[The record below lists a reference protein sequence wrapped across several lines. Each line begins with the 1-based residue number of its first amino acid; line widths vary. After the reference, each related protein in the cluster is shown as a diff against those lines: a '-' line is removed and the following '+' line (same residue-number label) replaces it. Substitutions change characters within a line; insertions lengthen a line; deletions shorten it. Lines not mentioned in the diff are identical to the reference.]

1 MMRNI
6 NRFFWW
12 CAGTNIDVLEKCP
25 TDHSKYFGVGGTIVF
40 TALMAS
46 FAGGYAFFTAFKSTP
61 LAFAF
66 GIFWGLLIF
75 NLDRYI
81 VSTIGK
87 GDGTSKITEEE
98 WKIAA
103 PRLIMAILLGFV
115 IATPLELKI
124 FETEIQTVVE
134 RLKIDKAEEL
144 KSRDVSFNNEFD
156 ETKLRLAKVET
167 DLTELT
173 NNKKQLS
180 DNAGQFFEDKKGD
193 LQKDLS
199 SKVSE
204 LNIIERKVSSLHSS
218 YLTAIKD
225 SLSNNVI
232 NTRKSLRDQEIVK
245 RDKLRSDR
253 VNIENEIRELND
265 NKGSAILAEQ
275 QKIDKQISLLVN
287 EKETLLDQVSEL
299 SKTRTNKRENYDNK
313 VENYDGF
320 AAHLEAMSILTQIK
334 IDENG
339 NLKIPAMFWA
349 KWLITLLFIFIEVAP
364 VLFKLMTD
372 SGPYD
377 DIMERIKHESN
388 VREKQKISD
397 INDEINTSI
406 KISSERNKSR
416 LDAELKGNEE
426 LITAIALAQAD
437 IAKLAVEKWKEKEIL
452 KLDRSLSHIIQSNQK
467 EDILFQDKFWVLT
480 DEGSEYFFRNGKS
493 NDLIVKKS
501 DELIKGHWKQNGNDL
516 EIALEGN
523 SKFYKIQKL
532 TNDAFEIHNNDSD
545 EILKFQLC

>member
-1 MMRNI
+1 MMRHI
-6 NRFFWW
+6 SRFFWW

-61 LAFAF
+61 LAFVF
-66 GIFWGLLIF
+66 GAFWGLLIF

-87 GDGTSKITEEE
+87 GDGTSKITKEE

-103 PRLIMAILLGFV
+103 PRLFMAILLGFV

-144 KSRDVSFNNEFD
+144 KSRDVSFNTEFE
-156 ETKLRLAKVET
+156 ETKSKLAKVET

-180 DNAGQFFEDKKGD
+180 DDAGQFFEDKKKD

-204 LNIIERKVSSLHSS
+204 LNLIEGKVSSLHNS

-232 NTRKSLRDQEIVK
+232 NSRKSLRDQEIVK
-245 RDKLRSDR
+245 RDKLRSER
-253 VNIENEIRELND
+253 VKIENEIKELND
-265 NKGSAILAEQ
+265 NKGAAILAEQ

-287 EKETLLDQVSEL
+287 EKETLLDRVSEL
-299 SKTRTNKRENYDNK
+299 SKTRKNKRENYDNK

-320 AAHLEAMSILTQIK
+320 AAHLEAMSILTAWEGPWYNPK
-334 IDENG
+334 
-339 NLKIPAMFWA
+339 KIPAMFWA

-397 INDEINTSI
+397 INDDINTSI

-426 LITAIALAQAD
+426 LINSIAMAQAD
-437 IAKLAVEKWKEKEIL
+437 IAKLAVEKWKEKEIVR
-452 KLDRSLSHIIQSNQK
+452 LDKSLSHIIQSNQT

-480 DEGSEYFFRNGKS
+480 GDGSEYFFRNGKS

-501 DELIKGHWKQNGNDL
+501 NDFKTGNWKLNLNEL

-523 SKFYKIQKL
+523 SKIYKIEKL
-532 TNDAFEIHNNDSD
+532 TNDVFEIHHKESD
-545 EILKFQLC
+545 EQLKFQLV

>member
-1 MMRNI
+1 MMRYI

-12 CAGTNIDVLEKCP
+12 CAGTNVEVLEKCP

-66 GIFWGLLIF
+66 GVFWGLLIF

-87 GDGTSKITEEE
+87 GDGTSKITKEE
-98 WKIAA
+98 WKIAT

-144 KSRDVSFNNEFD
+144 KSRDVSFNTEFE
-156 ETKLRLAKVET
+156 ETKTKLAKVEN

-180 DNAGQFFEDKKGD
+180 DNAGQFFDDKKKD

-199 SKVSE
+199 SKISE
-204 LNIIERKVSSLHSS
+204 LNVIENKVSSLHSS
-218 YLTAIKD
+218 YIGALKD
-225 SLSNNVI
+225 SLATNII
-232 NTRKSLRDQEIVK
+232 NSRKSLRDQEIIK
-245 RDKLRSDR
+245 RDKLRKER
-253 VNIENEIRELND
+253 ITIENEIKDLND
-265 NKGSAILAEQ
+265 NKGAAILAEQ

-287 EKETLLDQVSEL
+287 EKETLLDRVSEL

-320 AAHLEAMSILTQIK
+320 AAHLEAMSILTEIK
-334 IDENG
+334 RDENG

-426 LITAIALAQAD
+426 LINSIAFAQAD
-437 IAKLAVEKWKEKEIL
+437 IAKLAIEKWKEKEIL
-452 KLDRSLSHIIQSNQK
+452 KLDKSLSHIIQSNQK
-467 EDILFQDKFWVLT
+467 EEILFQNKFWVLN
-480 DEGSEYFFRNGKS
+480 DDGSEYFFRNGKS
-493 NDLIVKKS
+493 SDLIIKKS
-501 DELIKGHWKQNGNDL
+501 DDFKIGNWKLNGNEL
-516 EIALEGN
+516 EIALEGI
-523 SKFYKIQKL
+523 SKTYKIEKL
-532 TNDAFEIHNNDSD
+532 TSDVFEILHNESD
-545 EILKFQLC
+545 EKLKFNIV

>member
-1 MMRNI
+1 MMRYI

-12 CAGTNIDVLEKCP
+12 CAGTNVEVLEKCP

-66 GIFWGLLIF
+66 GVFWGLLIF

-87 GDGTSKITEEE
+87 GDGTSKITKEE

-144 KSRDVSFNNEFD
+144 KSRDVSFNTEFE
-156 ETKLRLAKVET
+156 ETKTKLAKVEN

-180 DNAGQFFEDKKGD
+180 DNAGQFFDDKKKD

-199 SKVSE
+199 SKISE
-204 LNIIERKVSSLHSS
+204 LNVIENKVSSLHSS
-218 YLTAIKD
+218 YIGALKD
-225 SLSNNVI
+225 SLATNII
-232 NTRKSLRDQEIVK
+232 NSRKSLRDQEIIK
-245 RDKLRSDR
+245 RDKLRKER
-253 VNIENEIRELND
+253 ITIENEIKDLND
-265 NKGSAILAEQ
+265 NKGAAILAEQ

-287 EKETLLDQVSEL
+287 EKETLLDRVSEL

-320 AAHLEAMSILTQIK
+320 AAHLEAMSILTEIK
-334 IDENG
+334 RDENG

-397 INDEINTSI
+397 INDEINTTI

-426 LITAIALAQAD
+426 LINSIAFAQAD
-437 IAKLAVEKWKEKEIL
+437 IAKLAIEKWKEKEIL
-452 KLDRSLSHIIQSNQK
+452 KLDKSLSHIIQSNQK
-467 EDILFQDKFWVLT
+467 EEILFQDKFWVLN
-480 DEGSEYFFRNGKS
+480 DDGSEYFFRNGKS
-493 NDLIVKKS
+493 SDLIVKKS
-501 DELIKGHWKQNGNDL
+501 DDFKTGNWKLNGNEL
-516 EIALEGN
+516 EIALEGI
-523 SKFYKIQKL
+523 SKTYKIEKL
-532 TNDAFEIHNNDSD
+532 TSDVFEILHNESD
-545 EILKFQLC
+545 EKLKFNIV

>member
-1 MMRNI
+1 MMRHI

-66 GIFWGLLIF
+66 GAFWGLLIF

-87 GDGTSKITEEE
+87 GDGTSKITKDE

-103 PRLIMAILLGFV
+103 PRLMMAVLLGFV

-124 FETEIQTVVE
+124 FETEIKTVVE

-144 KSRDVSFNNEFD
+144 KNRDVSFNTEF
-156 ETKLRLAKVET
+156 ETTRERLAKVES

-173 NNKKQLS
+173 NNKQQLTE
-180 DNAGQFFEDKKGD
+180 NAGRFFEERKNELVQDAK
-193 LQKDLS
+193 QKE
-199 SKVSE
+199 SE
-204 LNIIERKVSSLHSS
+204 LNTVQSRVNTYHNS
-218 YLTAIKD
+218 YLVSIRD
-225 SLSNNVI
+225 SLSSNEI
-232 NTRKSLRDQEIVK
+232 NRRKSIRDQEIG
-245 RDKLRSDR
+245 RRNQLRKEKIAIDEQVR
-253 VNIENEIRELND
+253 QLNE
-265 NKGSAILAEQ
+265 NKGNAIQEEQ
-275 QKIDKQISLLVN
+275 QKIDRQISLLVT
-287 EKETLLDQVSEL
+287 EKETLLDQVNEL

-320 AAHLEAMSILTQIK
+320 AAHLEAMSILTAW
-334 IDENG
+334 EG
-339 NLKIPAMFWA
+339 PWYWPTKIPAMWWA
-349 KWLITLLFIFIEVAP
+349 KWLITILFIFIEVAP
-364 VLFKLMTD
+364 VLFKLMAEA
-372 SGPYD
+372 GPYD

-416 LDAELKGNEE
+416 LDSELKANEE
-426 LITAIALAQAD
+426 LINSIAMAQGD
-437 IAKLAVEKWKEKEIL
+437 IAKMAVAKWKKDEVL
-452 KLDRSLSHIIQSNQK
+452 KLKNSISHII
-467 EDILFQDKFWVLT
+467 
-480 DEGSEYFFRNGKS
+480 
-493 NDLIVKKS
+493 
-501 DELIKGHWKQNGNDL
+501 KGN
-516 EIALEGN
+516 
-523 SKFYKIQKL
+523 
-532 TNDAFEIHNNDSD
+532 
-545 EILKFQLC
+545 